1 MLLDSPRLLAG
12 KVILAPLD
20 GPVQGPQLLHSA
32 PAHAEESAGMWRRP
46 AQRTPNAV
54 NIYAH
59 AEESAGM
66 WRRPVVPARVAHDAD
81 ALDENG
87 YTCYKWVGGK
97 GR

>member
-1 MLLDSPRLLAG
+1 
-12 KVILAPLD
+12 
-20 GPVQGPQLLHSA
+20 
-32 PAHAEESAGMWRRP
+32 MWRRP

-81 ALDENG
+81 ALGLEV
-87 YTCYKWVGGK
+87 VGEEEPSMPRLPHVLD
-97 GR
+97 GRIVHHGDVGEVVGHAQRS